1 MSPLVLET
9 FDSIDAAAT
18 TVTIGLPSKQLQRP
32 TLARKESHNGVF
44 FPKIEVSEGK
54 MLVIIPDMFTSF
66 MALPPTINKFYLE
79 VRAESEVWICEFAI
93 HFSVVIL
100 TADMNQ

>member
-1 MSPLVLET
+1 MSPLFLET
-9 FDSIDAAAT
+9 FDSIDETVT
-18 TVTIGLPSKQLQRP
+18 TVTTSLPNKKLQRP

-44 FPKIEVSEGK
+44 FPKIAVPEGK

-79 VRAESEVWICEFAI
+79 VRAESEVWICEFAT
-93 HFSVVIL
+93 HSSVDIL
-100 TADMNQ
+100 TADKNQ

>member
-1 MSPLVLET
+1 
-9 FDSIDAAAT
+9 
-18 TVTIGLPSKQLQRP
+18 
-32 TLARKESHNGVF
+32 
-44 FPKIEVSEGK
+44 